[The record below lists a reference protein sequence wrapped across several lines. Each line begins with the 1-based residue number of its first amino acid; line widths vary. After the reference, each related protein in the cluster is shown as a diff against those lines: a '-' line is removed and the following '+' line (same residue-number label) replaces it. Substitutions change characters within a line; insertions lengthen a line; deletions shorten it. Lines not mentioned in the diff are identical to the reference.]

1 MLSYL
6 GHKITPAGIV
16 PLGHP
21 IDALLLQ
28 PQPQPEDVQGFQ
40 RFLGMIKFYIFCLG
54 LLRLSAPS
62 LMLWNPKALPWS
74 KRLQTAFERA
84 KSTLASTVSLT
95 YHALSAAISLVTDA
109 TTSNI
114 GAVLQ
119 QQEWKGWHPLAFFS
133 AFDRE
138 LLLRCFTHLSCSV
151 CCNIPS
157 H

>member
-62 LMLWNPKALPWS
+62 LMLWNPKALPWF
-74 KRLQTAFERA
+74 KQLQTAFDRA
-84 KSTLASTVSLT
+84 KSTLASAVSLT
-95 YHALSAAISLVTDA
+95 HPALSAAISLVADA
-109 TTSNI
+109 STSHV
-114 GAVLQ
+114 GTVLQ
-119 QQEWKGWHPLAFFS
+119 QREWKSRCPLAFFS
-133 AFDRE
+133 TAIFR
-138 LLLRCFTHLSCSV
+138 LRQRAIASV
-151 CCNIPS
+151 PS
-157 H
+157 PASFPF